1 MARSLNKV
9 MLIGNLGRDPE
20 LKATPSGSQVAT
32 FSIATNR
39 KWKDKNSEWQE
50 DTQWHN
56 IVAWGQQAEFIATY
70 LKKGSRL
77 FVEGR
82 LTHRSWEDQGGQKKY
97 ITEVVLESFVTLDPA
112 PEGARGAGKRDPIP
126 PPPEPPDASGPTDGE
141 DVPF

>member
-20 LKATPSGSQVAT
+20 LRTTPSGQNVAT
-32 FSIATNR
+32 FSMATNR
-39 KWKDKNSEWQE
+39 RYKNREGEWQDE
-50 DTQWHN
+50 TQWHN
-56 IVAWGQQAEFIATY
+56 IVAWGNQAEFITNY

-82 LTHRSWEDQGGQKKY
+82 LTHRSWEDQNGQKRY
-97 ITEVVLESFVTLDPA
+97 ITEVVLENFVPLDPA
-112 PEGARGAGKRDPIP
+112 PEGAFRGDAAVP
-126 PPPEPPDASGPTDGE
+126 PPPEPPEDQGAPEAD